1 MKKARQTEVKWKRI
15 LNASYGVEASVY
27 RNGMFV
33 VQIGH
38 SSIRELEVA
47 PFVFWKLA
55 KGV

>member
-1 MKKARQTEVKWKRI
+1 MRQTEVKWKRI